1 MSAEPL
7 DEVVSISRRLRI
19 PQAEEEGVVISLKDY
34 DRLIERLEARKPGG
48 WADLWLAGAGA
59 GGALL
64 AAALVAALTLSTEL
78 SGISDAMWA
87 VTAAGAVTLAL
98 CLVGYLADHGDRGRE
113 IAQLGR
119 DLEIRRP
126 GTG

>member
-34 DRLIERLEARKPGG
+34 DRLIERLEACKPGG